1 MVEPLIVP
9 RSEHTLSRRDIDP
22 DALKVLYR
30 LRQHKHVAYLVGGSV
45 RDLLLGKH
53 PKDYDVGTSAHPYE
67 VKRLFRNCWII
78 GRRFRL
84 AHVRFPPNKIIE
96 VATFR
101 KKAEPGEMPMPDAI
115 AVTGTEHRLVHRD
128 NTFGTPEEDAFRRD
142 FTINALFYDID
153 TFSIIDYVGGLED
166 LRGRVLRSIGN
177 PSERF
182 LEDPVRM
189 LRAVV
194 LAERLDFT
202 IEESALEAIDRHGAE
217 ITKAS
222 PSRML
227 DEYFKILRSGSSE
240 RIFRRLADVG
250 LLQHISPELVNP
262 PDGVW
267 QSLEALDEY
276 RSRFTAAPDTLTN
289 PILVGSLLVP
299 LGMMVR
305 RRRRHDEQEEPP
317 VHEPAKRRR
326 PPKPPRMSL
335 GVLPIARGDVEHLR
349 HILTLQSRL
358 ADLPSSPRVQRS
370 IMHRPTFAEA
380 MTWMDIH
387 GTYPEAVQHWRGAR
401 AEAGD
406 EIVPDQRPRRRR
418 RRRRGRGQAP
428 HTATE

>member
-9 RSEHTLSRRDIDP
+9 RSEHTVSRRDIDP

-30 LRQHKHVAYLVGGSV
+30 LRQHRHVAYLVGGSV

-101 KKAEPGEMPMPDAI
+101 KKAEPGEMPMPDATAI
-115 AVTGTEHRLVHRD
+115 TETEHRLVHRD

-153 TFSIIDYVGGLED
+153 TFSIIDYVGGLDD
-166 LRGRVLRSIGN
+166 LRARVLRSIGDPN
-177 PSERF
+177 ERF

-202 IEESALEAIDRHGAE
+202 IEPSALEAIARHGAE

-240 RIFRRLADVG
+240 RVFRRLADVG

-262 PDGVW
+262 PSAVW
-267 QSLEALDEY
+267 QSLEELDEY

-289 PILVGSLLVP
+289 PILMGSLLVP

-305 RRRRHDEQEEPP
+305 RRRRHDEAVAEETATEGQPSS
-317 VHEPAKRRR
+317 RRR
-326 PPKPPRMSL
+326 PPKPPRLSL
-335 GVLPIARGDVEHLR
+335 GMLPVARGDVEHLR
-349 HILTLQSRL
+349 HILTMQSRL
-358 ADLPSSPRVQRS
+358 AELPSSPRAQRS
-370 IMHRPTFAEA
+370 IMHRPTFVEA

-387 GTYPEAVQHWRGAR
+387 GTYPEALQHWRGAR
-401 AEAGD
+401 AEAGE
-406 EIVPDQRPRRRR
+406 EIVADQRPRRRR
-418 RRRRGRGQAP
+418 RRRGRGGAP
-428 HTATE
+428 HTV